1 MKINI
6 IKILKTVIKVA
17 DTIKKIG
24 DLIGLG
30 VEYTS
35 DSKIKSVNIEKSIND
50 ALSETPNTTIKRH
63 VSQIDNISNTEINR
77 YNNIQDLIRNL

>member
-30 VEYTS
+30 VEYTC
-35 DSKIKSVNIEKSIND
+35 DNKIKSVNIEKSIND
-50 ALSETPNTTIKRH
+50 ALSETPKTTIKRH

>member
-6 IKILKTVIKVA
+6 IKILNTVIKVA

-30 VEYTS
+30 VEYTG
-35 DSKIKSVNIEKSIND
+35 DNKIKSVNIEKSIND
-50 ALSETPNTTIKRH
+50 ALSEIPKTTIKRH